1 MMRDDTAKIAGAF
14 LVGGLVGA
22 AIALLYAP
30 KSGSETRRDISRAAR
45 RVKRDIGD
53 LVEDTIERVNEFV
66 GDVKERATDIIEGG
80 IELSEGARKEIV
92 STLEQGQKAMEKQK
106 KRLIDAL
113 GL

>member
-1 MMRDDTAKIAGAF
+1 
-14 LVGGLVGA
+14 
-22 AIALLYAP
+22 
-30 KSGSETRRDISRAAR
+30 
-45 RVKRDIGD
+45 
-53 LVEDTIERVNEFV
+53 VNEFV